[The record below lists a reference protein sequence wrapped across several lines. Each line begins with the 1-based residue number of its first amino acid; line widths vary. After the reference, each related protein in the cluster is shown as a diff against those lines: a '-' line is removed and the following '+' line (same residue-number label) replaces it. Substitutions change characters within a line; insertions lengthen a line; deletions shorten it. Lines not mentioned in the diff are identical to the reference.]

1 MGLVWLGYT
10 LLKILVNTKGHDLAL
25 LIALVSVLRLDQHAT
40 QTWKRFRNLLRPV
53 SMESFTSQFP
63 TRETLIWNGSLPQCK
78 VSWHGFI
85 PYFTIH
91 GSHLSLSSLSSP
103 RGPGEEKSRWNEG
116 RASVQVSRR
125 FQSFGN
131 SADKFRGHETNP
143 FSLLPVSCKKL
154 TWHLINYAWNP
165 LRLA

>member
-1 MGLVWLGYT
+1 
-10 LLKILVNTKGHDLAL
+10 
-25 LIALVSVLRLDQHAT
+25 
-40 QTWKRFRNLLRPV
+40 
-53 SMESFTSQFP
+53 MESFTSQFP

-131 SADKFRGHETNP
+131 SADKFHGHETNL
-143 FSLLPVSCKKL
+143 FSLLPVSCKNWRGTLLIVHETPMKPHWDWPKTLKVDLYALGVTIQVDL
-154 TWHLINYAWNP
+154 TL
-165 LRLA
+165 LFRMF